1 MRVGE
6 PSKGA
11 ITRPV
16 VVERVTRAADGIA
29 RLRLVAP
36 DGRPMP
42 RWTPGSHIDIEC
54 GHPDLSRQYS
64 LCGDPDDTNA
74 LEIAVLHE
82 PEGRGGSAWIH
93 ANVKAG
99 DKLKIRGP
107 RNHFHLDESAKKVIF
122 IAGGIGI
129 TPVSAMAR
137 RAKALRID
145 YSLHY
150 SGRSRASMAM
160 LDELAAMHGDRL
172 VVYAG
177 DEGRR
182 NDLAALLATPEP
194 GTQVYAC
201 GPKRMLAALE
211 SHCATWPED
220 TLHIEHFES
229 TLRTLDPSR
238 EQAFDVELKDSGIV
252 VHVPADQT
260 LLNALR
266 GANIDVQSDCE
277 EGLCGSC
284 EVRVLGGRIDHRDV
298 VLTRAE
304 RDAGARM
311 MTCCSRACGGEKLV
325 LEL

>member
-1 MRVGE
+1 VH
-6 PSKGA
+6 S
-11 ITRPV
+11 
-16 VVERVTRAADGIA
+16 
-29 RLRLVAP
+29 
-36 DGRPMP
+36 
-42 RWTPGSHIDIEC
+42 
-54 GHPDLSRQYS
+54 
-64 LCGDPDDTNA
+64 
-74 LEIAVLHE
+74 
-82 PEGRGGSAWIH
+82 
-93 ANVKAG
+93 NVKAG

-137 RAKALRID
+137 RGKALGID
-145 YSLHY
+145 YALHY
-150 SGRSRASMAM
+150 SGRSRASLA
-160 LDELAAMHGDRL
+160 LVDELAELHGERL

-194 GTQVYAC
+194 GTQIYAC
-201 GPKRMLAALE
+201 GPVRMLSALE
-211 SHCATWPED
+211 AHCAAWPED
-220 TLHIEHFES
+220 ALHVEHFES

-238 EQAFDVELKDSGIV
+238 EHAFDVELKDSGIV

-260 LLNALR
+260 VLSALR
-266 GANIDVQSDCE
+266 AANIDVQSDCE

-284 EVRVLGGRIDHRDV
+284 EVRVLAGKVDHRDV

-304 RDAGARM
+304 RGADTKM
-311 MTCCSRACGGEKLV
+311 MTCCSRACSGSGRLV